1 MKKRHSISQRK
12 CEQGLVAFYGY
23 IAEMCNIERYYSEY
37 QKLSDEEIGTKLL
50 LCGPKANLIGDGYEV
65 EVENG
70 FVIEGE

>member
-23 IAEMCNIERYYSEY
+23 IA
-37 QKLSDEEIGTKLL
+37 DEEIGTKLL